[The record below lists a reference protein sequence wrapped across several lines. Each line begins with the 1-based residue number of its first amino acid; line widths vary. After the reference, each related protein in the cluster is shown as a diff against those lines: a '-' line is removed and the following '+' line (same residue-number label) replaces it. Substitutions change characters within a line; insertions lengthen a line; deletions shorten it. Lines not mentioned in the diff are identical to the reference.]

1 MAKAVFHKHQQVF
14 VKPVGTWAVIEKV
27 KPQWVKDMAEPIKV
41 YYDCGLG
48 RDFSENELAAEQTD
62 NADTGQ
68 WRLLRARNKWQ
79 SPEECSHHPFPG
91 SFPIVVTEETNWGG
105 WRVPGAEY
113 DRNPQRIEAQAR
125 IIANAPR
132 LLGIAEA
139 LSRLVAESP
148 DSGSELVS
156 LARRAS
162 DTVRV
167 IRARPPE
174 GAAEP
179 DATADAPP
187 FGSGGFSRRTTA

>member
-62 NADTGQ
+62 NADAGQ

-148 DSGSELVS
+148 DSGSELVT

-187 FGSGGFSRRTTA
+187 FGSGGFGRRATA